1 MRTYRQDSDDTK
13 SYTHDWSNQ
22 IAEDIKGTNSV
33 NPTITASVWT
43 VSTLTVSNESIS
55 GYCTRAEFSGGV
67 VGTSYKVENKIT
79 TSQGLVHT
87 KSFYIQVVNK

>member
-13 SYTHDWSNQ
+13 AYTHDWSSQ
-22 IAEDIKGTNSV
+22 IAADAEGTV
-33 NPTITASVWT
+33 AHPTISSSVWT
-43 VSTLTVSNESIS
+43 VATLTVTDETIQ
-55 GYCTRAEFSGGV
+55 GYITRAEFSGGV